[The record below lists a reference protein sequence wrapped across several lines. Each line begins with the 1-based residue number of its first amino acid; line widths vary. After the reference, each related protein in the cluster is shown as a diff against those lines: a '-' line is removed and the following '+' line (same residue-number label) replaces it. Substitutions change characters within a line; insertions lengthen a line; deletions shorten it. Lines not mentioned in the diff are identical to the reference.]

1 MSKKSKTP
9 RTKSGV
15 LENRGQRSEEV
26 GSAAGDN
33 RPDKKNPRPRSKAP
47 PAEETN
53 RDHPTSFGVHGTVP
67 GAGVVGGGAD
77 VYPDETRSG
86 KRSGPGSGPCDAPMI
101 GPDADKDLLNPP
113 GGPAFPEPGGVS
125 DELPGIADPNF
136 PADKD
141 RPENK
146 DM

>member
-9 RTKSGV
+9 RTKSAV
-15 LENRGQRSEEV
+15 LENRGQRSEQG
-26 GSAAGDN
+26 GSAAGEN
-33 RPDKKNPRPRSKAP
+33 RPDKNNPQPRLRPP

-53 RDHPTSFGVHGTVP
+53 RDHPVSPGVHGTVP
-67 GAGVVGGGAD
+67 GAGVVGGAAD
-77 VYPDETRSG
+77 VYPDETKGG
-86 KRSGPGSGPCDAPMI
+86 KRKGPGSGPCDAPMI
-101 GPDADKDLLNPP
+101 APDSTRGLINPP
-113 GGPAFPEPGGVS
+113 ADTAFPEPGGIS
-125 DELPGIADPNF
+125 NELPGIADPNF